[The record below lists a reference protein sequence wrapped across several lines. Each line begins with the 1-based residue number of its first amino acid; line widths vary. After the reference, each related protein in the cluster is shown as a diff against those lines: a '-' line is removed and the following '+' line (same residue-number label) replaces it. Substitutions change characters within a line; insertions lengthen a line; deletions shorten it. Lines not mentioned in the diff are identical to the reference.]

1 MRGFCCSEVCLL
13 GLKKDAEARD
23 CGWRENRRRTV
34 SRIILLGLFDA
45 VYKHCLIYEL
55 KNKGLQVE
63 SEVSLPIQYKDIKVA
78 NNFRIDIWV
87 NRKVIIELKAT
98 ELIHEVHYAQ
108 LLTYLKLSNN
118 KLGLLINFNSEMLK
132 KGIRRVVNRL

>member
-1 MRGFCCSEVCLL
+1 VYDAAHEVYRNLGPGLL
-13 GLKKDAEARD
+13 E
-23 CGWRENRRRTV
+23 
-34 SRIILLGLFDA
+34 A
-45 VYKHCLIYEL
+45 VYKQCLIYEL

-98 ELIHEVHYAQ
+98 ELIH
-108 LLTYLKLSNN
+108 
-118 KLGLLINFNSEMLK
+118 
-132 KGIRRVVNRL
+132 